1 MIRAT
6 VRYAGELDRML
17 ACANAYDLWKMH
29 KRGGL
34 KNMTSDQIKM
44 LKELTDLG

>member
-1 MIRAT
+1 
-6 VRYAGELDRML
+6 ML
-17 ACANAYDLWKMH
+17 ACANSYDLWKMH

-34 KNMTSDQIKM
+34 KNMTPDQIKM